1 MMGGEDN
8 RMMEGGGGGLRH
20 EKIEHQPMTEE
31 EKSQKQDKY
40 LEMMI

>member
-1 MMGGEDN
+1 MGGEDN
-8 RMMEGGGGGLRH
+8 RMMEGGGGGGVRH